1 MRARQPPVRDL
12 HCPTAGAAAGD
23 RGEVAVGV
31 VERGL
36 QATGRAL
43 GAIPADGRARC
54 LQPIRRRWIGARRLR
69 RRVQFPLHLTG

>member
-1 MRARQPPVRDL
+1 MRARQPPVRGL
-12 HCPTAGAAAGD
+12 HCPTTGAAGED
-23 RGEVAVGV
+23 RGEVSVSE

-36 QATGRAL
+36 QATGSAL

-54 LQPIRRRWIGARRLR
+54 LQPIRPRWIGARRSS